1 MSSKI
6 QRKRR
11 GDKPAKPHRDYPLTA
26 NGNGQWSKKI
36 RGKVYYFG
44 PWADPDAALK
54 RYLEVKDDL
63 LAGRRPRPRDGFTL
77 RDLCNHFLTAKKR
90 QLDGSEITPRTFHD
104 YHRVCE
110 RVLESLDG
118 NRLVEDLAPDDFG
131 KLRDK
136 LAETMG
142 PVALGNEI
150 SRVRVVFNF
159 AFNNGHVDRPIRFG
173 AIFKRPSKRVLR
185 IERQKKGLRMFEAEE
200 LRNMLKASEGQLK
213 AMILLG
219 INCGFGNHDCA
230 TLPRS
235 ALNLDSGWVRFP
247 RPKTGI
253 DRRVPLW
260 AETVDAVRE
269 AMKVR
274 PQPKDE
280 EEEGLVFVTKY
291 GHRWVRTSLSTKTEG
306 KLVACD
312 SIAQEVRKLMKQLG
326 ISVGRNFYALR
337 HTFETI
343 GGDSRDQ
350 VAVDHIMGHARD
362 DMASV
367 YRERISDDRLVAV
380 TDHVRK
386 WLFGDSRFEANQA
399 TD

>member
-1 MSSKI
+1 MSPKV

-11 GDKPAKPHRDYPLTA
+11 GDKPAKPHRDYPLTV

-36 RGKVYYFG
+36 RGKVHYFG
-44 PWADPDAALK
+44 PWADPDAALE

-110 RVLESLDG
+110 RVLEALDG
-118 NRLVEDLAPDDFG
+118 NRLVEDLAPEEFG
-131 KLRDK
+131 RLRDK

-150 SRVRVVFNF
+150 SRTRVVFRF
-159 AFNNGHVDRPIRFG
+159 RVQQRPCGPPNPLRCHFQT
-173 AIFKRPSKRVLR
+173 ALEASPSHRTP
-185 IERQKKGLRMFEAEE
+185 EEGLRMFEAEE
-200 LRNMLKASEGQLK
+200 LRKMLKASEGQLK

-343 GGDSRDQ
+343 GGEARDQ
-350 VAVDHIMGHARD
+350 IAVDAIMGHARD

-367 YRERISDDRLVAV
+367 YRERISDERLIAV
-380 TDHVRK
+380 SNHVRE
-386 WLFGDSRFEANQA
+386 WLFGDSRSEANQA